1 MLSGRGR
8 LLQLPRALRTR
19 EKTSPRTCR
28 ESTSRSARYRC
39 AMAAPVTPIKSPA
52 DEREYRC
59 ITLPNKMRVALISDA
74 KADKA
79 AAALTVK
86 VGHMS
91 DPWELPGLAHF
102 CEHMCFLGSEKYP
115 DESEYKRFVKKS
127 GGSTNAST
135 SAERTTYH
143 FSLNHEHL
151 HGALDIFSGFFTCP
165 LFTESATERE
175 VHAVD
180 AENSK
185 NLQNDG
191 RRLFQLLKAAAD
203 PAHPWSKFGTGNLE
217 TLHTTPTDQGID
229 VRAALLKF
237 HAQHYH
243 AGAMTFAVLGRE
255 NLDTLEEWVTEMFA
269 KVPCAEEQ
277 PVTEAVLGA
286 ADSLVLEPYPE
297 RLLGVEFQIVPARE
311 LRTLQL
317 LWPLPPTHPEWRHR
331 PTSYLSHLVGH
342 EGEGSLL
349 SRFKALGW
357 ANALSAGTS
366 LSNDGF
372 SMFSVTVSLT
382 QEGDAAAHC
391 DAMVRDVFRYLAL
404 VGSTVGV
411 AAAPMQEEQERAQAQ
426 ALRTF
431 EEIRAV
437 QKMCFDFR
445 EASQPGSAVQQLAR
459 NLHIYPAEYVLCGPE
474 TTIAEDFE
482 PQRVADVLRQLTP
495 KRLLLRWSSPNHEN
509 RTNQTERWYGAPYR
523 REEIALSR
531 LEAWQAFEDVGG
543 TGAGERCIPELALP
557 APNPFIP
564 TDFTLRPSPP
574 DGKPPTH
581 PSLLS
586 VGSSGNQERDGECA
600 GGMSLWYKQDT
611 QFKKPKTNMIFSLV
625 SGRPSES
632 PESRALTSLFSSLVE
647 DSLNEF
653 AYAADIAGASY
664 SLGLGSN
671 GLQLALGGFSHKV
684 PELLEAVLQ
693 RAIVPFTCGGGDPA
707 AGQFKEERFLKL
719 QERKSRAYRN
729 TAKEQPYELCRYL
742 RRQLLCVG
750 GVHSREEILHAID
763 SATLEDVQAFATRR
777 LFSACDLDGFV
788 FGNIDSS
795 QAKELAASVRR
806 ALGAFQPL
814 PPSEAPSHRVVILEP
829 GVELVYRAQHPNP
842 DEPNSCCMSTYLL
855 GPIEGGAAGRS
866 CRLALLVDLMSQ
878 PAFNQLR
885 TKEQLGYIVWCT
897 RAVLDGIESL
907 SITVQSKDHSADF
920 LATRIEA
927 FLSEF
932 SGYLRT
938 IEPDVFRSHVASLV
952 ARYRESDKNIG
963 EEYSR
968 HLSELSRR
976 GKQGGYRWQRAE
988 EQAQAIERLGIEEVI
1003 SFFEQELGVSRRAG
1017 LSVRVSGPK
1026 AVNVEPAQSAPPL
1039 VAPSDDTVDT
1049 AQQETDVDVPP
1060 DRADAPALVDGLSYG
1075 ACSCGDASCAAEGS
1089 VPFKPVLDLGQM
1101 SKLRRPA
1108 PLPPPPAEPQPPASV
1123 PEAVAVRELDISGVP
1138 FRDFKASR
1146 PLYREMV

>member
-1 MLSGRGR
+1 MLIRRAS
-8 LLQLPRALRTR
+8 LLQRALRTG
-19 EKTSPRTCR
+19 EKIPPRAYT
-28 ESTSRSARYRC
+28 EHASRYRC
-39 AMAAPVTPIKSPA
+39 TMAAPVTPIKSPA

-59 ITLPNKMRVALISDA
+59 ITLSNKMRIALISDP

-115 DESEYKRFVKKS
+115 DESEYKRFVKKC
-127 GGSTNAST
+127 GGTTNAST

-217 TLHTTPTDQGID
+217 TLHTTPTVQGID
-229 VRAALLKF
+229 VRAELLKF

-243 AGAMTFAVLGRE
+243 ASAMTLAVLGRE
-255 NLDTLEEWVTEMFA
+255 NLDILEEWVTAMFA
-269 KVPCAEEQ
+269 NVPCAEEQ
-277 PVTEAVLGA
+277 PVTEAVLGT
-286 ADSLVLEPYPE
+286 ADSLALDPYPE
-297 RLLGVEFQIVPARE
+297 RLLGVEFKIVPARE

-317 LWPLPPTHPEWRHR
+317 LWPLPPTHLEWRHR

-357 ANALSAGTS
+357 ANGLSAGTS

-382 QEGDAAAHC
+382 QEGDVAAHC
-391 DAMVRDVFRYLAL
+391 DAIVRDIFRYLAL
-404 VGSTVGV
+404 VGSTFGVGT
-411 AAAPMQEEQERAQAQ
+411 ATATQEEQKRAQAQ

-445 EASQPGSAVQQLAR
+445 EASQPGSAVEHVAR

-482 PQRVADVLRQLTP
+482 PQRVADVLLQLTP
-495 KRLLLRWSSPNHEN
+495 RRLLLRWSSPNHEN
-509 RTNQTERWYGAPYR
+509 QTNQTERWYGAPYR

-531 LEAWQAFEDVGG
+531 LEAWQALEDIVDKG
-543 TGAGERCIPELALP
+543 TGERSIPELALP

-574 DGKPPTH
+574 VEKPPTH

-586 VGSSGNQERDGECA
+586 MVSSENQTRDEECE

-611 QFKKPKTNMIFSLV
+611 VFKKPKTQMIFTLV
-625 SGRPSES
+625 SGRPSKS

-693 RAIVPFTCGGGDPA
+693 RAIVPFTCGGSHA
-707 AGQFKEERFLKL
+707 TGQFKEDRFLKL

-742 RRQLLCVG
+742 RTQLLCV
-750 GVHSREEILHAID
+750 GVHSREEILNAID
-763 SATLEDVQAFATRR
+763 SATLEDVQTFATRQ
-777 LFSACDLDGFV
+777 LFSACDLEGFV
-788 FGNIDSS
+788 FGNVDSS
-795 QAKELAASVRR
+795 QAKDLAASVRR
-806 ALGAFQPL
+806 ALGAVKPL
-814 PPSEAPSHRVVILEP
+814 PPSEAPSHRVVMLEP
-829 GVELVYRAQHPNP
+829 GLEIVYRAQHPNP
-842 DEPNSCCMSTYLL
+842 DEPNCCCISTYLL
-855 GPIEGGAAGRS
+855 GPIEGGVAGRS

-897 RAVLDGIESL
+897 RAVMDGIESL
-907 SITVQSKDHSADF
+907 SITVQSKDYSADF

-927 FLSEF
+927 FLGEF

-988 EQAQAIERLGIEEVI
+988 EQAQAIERLSIEEVI
-1003 SFFEQELGVSRRAG
+1003 SFFEQELSVSRRAG
-1017 LSVRVSGPK
+1017 LSVRVSGLK
-1026 AVNVEPAQSAPPL
+1026 AVTVADSAPP
-1039 VAPSDDTVDT
+1039 VMAPSDDTVDS
-1049 AQQETDVDVPP
+1049 AEQETDVGVPP
-1060 DRADAPALVDGLSYG
+1060 DRPDAPALVDGLSYG
-1075 ACSCGDASCAAEGS
+1075 ACSCGDAKCAEGS

-1108 PLPPPPAEPQPPASV
+1108 TVPPPPAEPPASV
-1123 PEAVAVRELDISGVP
+1123 SEAVAVRELDISGVS